1 MRRQF
6 HEDQEEEPPINPQ
19 WKKDYDREPRWLPLT
34 DEGLEEFYDRVKE
47 YLNESGEVD
56 NVDWERLNF
65 DVYTPEMVREQIG
78 EGFPDEF
85 YELMAKASLDDN
97 KIQDFRQLP
106 LNKIE
111 GEVVLKMD

>member
-1 MRRQF
+1 ME
-6 HEDQEEEPPINPQ
+6 EDPPINPQ
-19 WKKDYDREPRWLPLT
+19 WTKDYNREPKWIPLT

-56 NVDWERLNF
+56 NVDWDRLNF

-78 EGFPDEF
+78 EGFPEEF
-85 YELMAKASLDDN
+85 YDLMAKASLDDN

-106 LNKIE
+106 LDVKH
-111 GEVVLKMD
+111 GEVTLKMS

>member
-1 MRRQF
+1 MAETT
-6 HEDQEEEPPINPQ
+6 EDPPINPI
-19 WKKDYDREPRWLPLT
+19 WKADYDREPKWLPLT
-34 DEGLEEFYDRVKE
+34 DENLEEFYSRVKE

-65 DVYTPEMVREQIG
+65 DLYTPEMVREQIG

-106 LNKIE
+106 LDKVQ
-111 GEVVLKMD
+111 GDVVLKMS